1 METGCRGGG
10 QEPAGPD
17 FAPSPRRHVPGYRL
31 SLQRAVRRDCAPR
44 VSPLSGSRARRTCKV
59 KQSPA
64 ARKKS
69 LLLLAAAVNW
79 KNAIFLA
86 CSTLEPLNAQR
97 WAPCPAPAGFLSL
110 PHVRPPPGVSSP
122 PTQPLGCT
130 QAPGALPLHYLLATL
145 LVRPRN
151 KWLREPLVSPAA
163 RLRPVLGQAAGSAE
177 SLALR
182 LRFPRALSEAPAVGQ
197 GLIHSN
203 FLRSSQL
210 SALRISVC

>member
-1 METGCRGGG
+1 M
-10 QEPAGPD
+10 
-17 FAPSPRRHVPGYRL
+17 V
-31 SLQRAVRRDCAPR
+31 
-44 VSPLSGSRARRTCKV
+44 
-59 KQSPA
+59 
-64 ARKKS
+64 
-69 LLLLAAAVNW
+69 LAAAVNL
-79 KNAIFLA
+79 KNAIFLHVGA
-86 CSTLEPLNAQR
+86 TERATLGTLSRNAD
-97 WAPCPAPAGFLSL
+97 FLSL

-122 PTQPLGCT
+122 PTQPLVCT

-145 LVRPRN
+145 LLRPRN

-210 SALRISVC
+210 SALRIPVC